1 MSLKNSKFLIMK
13 FYSSISLSS
22 SIWPLENNELI
33 DIFSYSI
40 DKQSFDIYQSV
51 KIYREEEQIIIEKI
65 KENEED
71 NKNRPTK
78 DEDKTKLGEII
89 HKNSKYYY
97 KPNTKQSYYP
107 NFKGDDINNNY
118 ELCSFLIYKS
128 DKIPENK
135 NKYRLK
141 EGDVI
146 KLGREWLFIK
156 EIYIS
161 NRTKQKLRI
170 KNKEKQRNKNKIF
183 LNNSQTNKELNINE
197 DFNIFEYNDT
207 DEDKNVEIDI
217 INKRNKF
224 ITENEEDKK
233 NIKEIILKD
242 EDKSNSI
249 NKESS
254 MNKNKKIKICRICYL
269 EEFDKI
275 NNPLIKPCKC
285 SGSMKYIH
293 YECIL
298 HWLKT
303 KIMDKSSRF
312 FSNDYLSVFGL
323 ELIECEL
330 CKTRLPDYIRHN
342 NEIYSLLNLEKNF
355 DTEKILNKKEKKSK
369 KQKEYI
375 HNYIIFD
382 SVTPQKT
389 DDSKFR
395 FLTKFDKNNILRIGR
410 GLENQL
416 ILNDISVSR
425 NHCKLIIDDNEDV
438 ILEDNSSRFGSLV
451 LIQDE
456 IEILKGNK
464 LHVQVGTNYLI
475 FTLNKKKG
483 LFSCCN
489 AEEIDNKKT
498 YEKLNSL
505 SIKYNKKN
513 EILDESISIENSD
526 NDEGN
531 KKLIED
537 EKDNDNKSNDLI
549 IFEID
554 KINKNKRNKL
564 NINNDLNYNESTLML
579 KDNKIQEKN
588 NIKSNKNN
596 SINNIREDLRE
607 IKKEIIN
614 EIKSENIIFSEGD
627 VNKSKIDMENKSD
640 KIEENN

>member
-1 MSLKNSKFLIMK
+1 MK

-71 NKNRPTK
+71 NKNKPTK

-342 NEIYSLLNLEKNF
+342 NEIYSLLNLEENY

-456 IEILKGNK
+456 IEILKGHK
-464 LHVQVGTNYLI
+464 LHAQVGTNYLI

-489 AEEIDNKKT
+489 AEEIDNKNT

-505 SIKYNKKN
+505 SVKYNKKN
-513 EILDESISIENSD
+513 EILDESISLENSD
-526 NDEGN
+526 NDEEN

-588 NIKSNKNN
+588 NIKCNKNN

>member
-1 MSLKNSKFLIMK
+1 MK

-51 KIYREEEQIIIEKI
+51 KIYREEEQTIIEKI

-342 NEIYSLLNLEKNF
+342 NEIYSLLNLEKNY
-355 DTEKILNKKEKKSK
+355 DIEKILNKKEKKCK
-369 KQKEYI
+369 KQNEYI

-456 IEILKGNK
+456 IEILKGHK

-489 AEEIDNKKT
+489 AEEIDNKNT

-526 NDEGN
+526 NDEEN

-588 NIKSNKNN
+588 NIKCNKNN

>member
-1 MSLKNSKFLIMK
+1 MK

-249 NKESS
+249 YKDSS
-254 MNKNKKIKICRICYL
+254 KNKNKKIKICRICYL

-342 NEIYSLLNLEKNF
+342 NEIYSLLNLEKNY
-355 DTEKILNKKEKKSK
+355 DTEKTLNKKEKKSK

-456 IEILKGNK
+456 IEILKGHK
-464 LHVQVGTNYLI
+464 LHAQVGTNYLI

-489 AEEIDNKKT
+489 AEEIDNKNT

-526 NDEGN
+526 NDEEN

-588 NIKSNKNN
+588 NIKCNKNN